1 MPFLIHASSGAET
14 LGFYGHHC
22 YKISVDVVQH
32 TLSQN
37 ISPWHTE
44 NFKLKES
51 EETAQAGTLL
61 LSSTALLETVQKKP
75 SCDRYPPYT

>member
-1 MPFLIHASSGAET
+1 MPFLISHASSGAGM

-32 TLSQN
+32 TLPQN
-37 ISPWHTE
+37 ISPWHIE

-61 LSSTALLETVQKKP
+61 QSSTALLIMKQFKKTL
-75 SCDRYPPYT
+75 R

>member
-1 MPFLIHASSGAET
+1 MPFLISHASSGAGM

-32 TLSQN
+32 TLPQN
-37 ISPWHTE
+37 ISPWHIE

-61 LSSTALLETVQKKP
+61 LSSTALLIMKQFKKTL
-75 SCDRYPPYT
+75 R